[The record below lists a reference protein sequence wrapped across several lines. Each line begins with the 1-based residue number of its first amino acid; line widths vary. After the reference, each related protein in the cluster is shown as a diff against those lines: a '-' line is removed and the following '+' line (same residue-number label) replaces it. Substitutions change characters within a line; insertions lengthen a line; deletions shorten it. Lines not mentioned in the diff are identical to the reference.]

1 MKQLQKPKLLPWLAR
16 KAGISDNRAEMLWN
30 KALALAKSKKRQA
43 VEGHYMAEAMQQML
57 ALLEQ
62 EKAAQQHEP
71 RPLKI
76 AGNKATATFT
86 VLFGRRT
93 GPAGCVAR

>member
-16 KAGISDNRAEMLWN
+16 KAGISDDYAEMLWN
-30 KALALAKSKKRQA
+30 KALVLARSKKRQ
-43 VEGHYMAEAMQQML
+43 VTEGHYMAEAMQQML

-62 EKAAQQHEP
+62 EKVAQQHEP

-86 VLFGRRT
+86 ALFSRRT